1 MPELEYRFLGR
12 TGLKVSVISLGS
24 WVTYGGYVTDEE
36 AFQSLKVAYDAGV
49 NFFDTAEN
57 YSAGQAE
64 IVLGKAI
71 KHFGWKQNDLVIST
85 KVYHGQANSAHPER
99 PLNNKGLSRKHIVEG
114 LNASLERL
122 QLPYVDVVF
131 AHRPDRDTPTE
142 EIVRAFNHVIDIGKA
157 FYWGTSEWSAS
168 EIADAWRVADALGL
182 IGPVVEQ
189 PQYNL
194 LVREKVENEF
204 RWLYEKYGLGLSIW
218 SPLKQGIL
226 TGKYNGH
233 DEPPPGSRLA
243 TAEDLFSTQQRKNY
257 GDENWKRETALVE
270 KLKPVAEKLDV
281 SLAQLAIAWAVKN
294 KNVSTVIIGASR
306 PEQVTENLKALD
318 TVEKLTDDVLK
329 EIDGALGNAPV
340 LQPRRF
346 G

>member
-1 MPELEYRFLGR
+1 MPQLEYRFLGR

-24 WVTYGGYVTDEE
+24 WVTYGGHVTDEE
-36 AFQSLKVAYDAGV
+36 SFASLKVAYDAGV

-57 YSAGQAE
+57 YSAGAAE
-64 IVLGKAI
+64 VVLGKAI

-114 LNASLERL
+114 VNASLERL

-131 AHRPDRDTPTE
+131 AHRPDRDTPIE
-142 EIVRAFNHVIDIGKA
+142 ETVRAINHVIDSGKA

-168 EIADAWRVADALGL
+168 EIADAWRAADKLGL

-194 LVREKVENEF
+194 LVRSRVESEY
-204 RWLYEKYGLGLSIW
+204 RWLYEKYGLGLTIW

-233 DEPPPGSRLA
+233 SSPPPGSRLA
-243 TAEDLFSTQQRKNY
+243 EAKDPFTIAQSKGF
-257 GDENWKRETALVE
+257 GDEKWKQELDLVE
-270 KLKPVAEKLDV
+270 KLKPIAEELGTT
-281 SLAQLAIAWAVKN
+281 LGGLAIAWAVKN
-294 KNVSTVIIGASR
+294 KNVSSVIIGASR

-318 TVEKLTDDVLK
+318 VVGKLTDEILAK
-329 EIDGALGNAPV
+329 IDGALENKPEV
-340 LQPRRF
+340 PRRF